1 MGRFVRAENDTR
13 AKSQSRPGTRLKAML
28 PTQTTMTAVSPEPAA
43 GPSYDSYLDTVEGE
57 INFFRSLM
65 RTRPVGINC
74 HFHVMAMRFSIHQD
88 SGQWVSIDGIWTKLR
103 TLYDIDALN
112 AIVRRAFLW
121 PSFRLTDRQD
131 VEIDGYQS
139 PKSNS
144 STPIPIPSPKPGDDF
159 TNHPFFKEE
168 YSLPYDEYI
177 DNLIVTRRMRATP
190 SAASPTPS
198 PTAQKKPKGRRK
210 GKTTKSQAN
219 YAGLVGGD
227 SDSSALTQESGDE
240 GAPTP
245 RESVVTGT
253 DGGTEDVEDEDVEMH
268 EPSPGM
274 FGRSLLVVTFS
285 FYH

>member
-1 MGRFVRAENDTR
+1 
-13 AKSQSRPGTRLKAML
+13 
-28 PTQTTMTAVSPEPAA
+28 MTAVSPESVA
-43 GPSYDSYLDTVEGE
+43 GPSYDAYLDTVEGE

-103 TLYDIDALN
+103 SLYDIDTLN
-112 AIVRRAFLW
+112 TI
-121 PSFRLTDRQD
+121 DI
-131 VEIDGYQS
+131 EIDGYQS

-177 DNLIVTRRMRATP
+177 DNLISTRRMRATP
-190 SAASPTPS
+190 SVASPTPS
-198 PTAQKKPKGRRK
+198 PSAQKKAKGRRK

-253 DGGTEDVEDEDVEMH
+253 DGGTEDAEDEDVEMH
-268 EPSPGM
+268 EPSPAPSATTKGTKQKAKSATAAAK
-274 FGRSLLVVTFS
+274 RAASAARARAAQAAQRANKAKKKK
-285 FYH
+285 